1 VKEKNE
7 VKNLNQEE
15 KQEMLENVRSRE
27 IVQTIMDYGVSQHQI
42 KKIIEFLA
50 MELEE
55 RDIMLG
61 VCKVL
66 LDSSESDS
74 MKTNIEV

>member
-1 VKEKNE
+1 MSEKKTVEGLKPKEK
-7 VKNLNQEE
+7 K
-15 KQEMLENVRSRE
+15 EMLENVKSRE

-55 RDIMLG
+55 RDIMVE
-61 VCKVL
+61 VCKAL
-66 LDSSESDS
+66 SDNPESDS
-74 MKTNIEV
+74 MKTNIEI

>member
-1 VKEKNE
+1 MSEKKKVESLKPKEK
-7 VKNLNQEE
+7 K
-15 KQEMLENVRSRE
+15 EMLENVKSRE

-55 RDIMLG
+55 RDIMVE
-61 VCKVL
+61 VCRAL
-66 LDSSESDS
+66 SDSPESDS
-74 MKTNIEV
+74 MKTNIEI